1 MAATSNKRSETYVGT
16 GAKINEL
23 GKFEGLFDLKSAGG
37 AAYLKDRSA
46 IFDRLMAH
54 QKQVLSEKTRDPINI
69 TLPDGSVKP
78 GTRWQTTPFDIASAI
93 SVSLANNSMVA
104 RVLYS
109 ERELLESLGK
119 VVAADNDGEAEAA
132 SEGCCGGHAEES
144 KAVLW
149 DMSRPLEG
157 HCKLELLNFETPE
170 GKDTFWHSSAHILG
184 NALEHEFGCH
194 LTVGPPLDR
203 GFYYDGYYG
212 PEKRMM
218 TQEDFNKVE
227 ARAKEVVK
235 SAAPFERLEV
245 SKQEALELFQHN
257 PFKLQLISTK
267 VPEGSRTSV
276 YRCGSLIDLCRG
288 PHIPT
293 TALVKAFS
301 VDNKS
306 STTTWLGKQENDMLI
321 RVYAITFPTEKKLKE
336 YQTMMEEAKKR
347 DHRLIGTQQELFF
360 FHPMISP
367 GSCFWQP
374 HGTVLFNRLQ
384 EFMRKE
390 YSIRGYKEVITPN
403 LYSRQLF
410 ERSGHVG
417 NYEENMYSLN
427 IEGEQWFLKPMN
439 CPGHCV
445 VFDHKVRSYKDLP
458 LRMASF
464 GVLHRNEA
472 SGSLSG
478 LTCVRRFQQD
488 DAHIFC
494 RPDQIQQEVSAT
506 LNFLKYV
513 YQVLEFKEY
522 SIALSTRPKKAIGSV
537 EVWDAAEN
545 ALKQAL
551 ESQNIA
557 YTINP
562 GDGAFYGP
570 KIDVRL
576 TDAIGRKHQCG
587 TIQLDFNLPQRF
599 NLQYKTAA
607 NATSSA
613 VDEETAPQVADVAAK
628 TNELKP
634 GFERPVMVHRA
645 ILGSVERMTGIL
657 IEHFA
662 GKWPLWLSPRQVMIC
677 PVAHTYDAYAEYVAR
692 QLVLHG
698 FMAEAD
704 VSSKTLNNKLREAQ
718 LAQYNY
724 IAVVGEAEQGGLTVT
739 LRRRGEI
746 KQFGTFGLEEAIKML
761 KDEIA
766 VNSFNQSQGLEAF
779 PQPA

>member
-1 MAATSNKRSETYVGT
+1 MTGAVNKRSETYIGT
-16 GAKINEL
+16 GAKINDL
-23 GKFEGLFDLKSAGG
+23 GKFEGIFDLKSAG
-37 AAYLKDRSA
+37 AADYLKARSS
-46 IFDRLMAH
+46 IFDRLLTI
-54 QKQVLSEKTRDPINI
+54 QKENVASKPRDAITI
-69 TLPDGSVKP
+69 TLPDGSVKA
-78 GTRWQTTPFDIASAI
+78 GTRWSTTPLEIASAI
-93 SVSLANNSMVA
+93 SLTLAKSSMVA

-109 ERELLESLGK
+109 ESELLASLGK
-119 VVAADNDGEAEAA
+119 VVAADDDGEAGHD
-132 SEGCCGGHAEES
+132 SCCGGHAEPS

-157 HCKLELLNFETPE
+157 PCRLELLNFETPE

-194 LTVGPPLDR
+194 LTIGPPLER
-203 GFYYDGYYG
+203 GFYYDGFYG
-212 PEKRMM
+212 EKRMM
-218 TQEDFNKVE
+218 SQEDFAKVE
-227 ARAKEVVK
+227 VRAKEVTK
-235 SAAPFERLEV
+235 SAVPFERLEV
-245 SKQEALELFQHN
+245 TKEEALELFQHN
-257 PFKLQLISTK
+257 PFKLQLISNK

-288 PHIPT
+288 PHLPHT
-293 TALVKAFS
+293 GLVQAFS

-321 RVYAITFPTEKKLKE
+321 RVYAISFPTEKKLKE
-336 YQTMMEEAKKR
+336 HLTMMEEAKKR
-347 DHRLIGTQQELFF
+347 DHRVIGTQQELFF
-360 FHPMISP
+360 FHPLISP

-384 EFMRKE
+384 EFMRTE
-390 YSIRGYKEVITPN
+390 YRFRGYKEVITPN
-403 LYSRQLF
+403 LYARALF

-417 NYEENMYSLN
+417 NYEENMYSVSV
-427 IEGEQWFLKPMN
+427 EGEQWFLKPMN
-439 CPGHCV
+439 CPGHCM

-478 LTCVRRFQQD
+478 LTRVRRFQQD

-494 RPDQIQQEVSAT
+494 RPDQIQAEVAST
-506 LNFLKYV
+506 LQFLKFV
-513 YQVLEFKEY
+513 YQTLEFKEY
-522 SIALSTRPKKAIGSV
+522 SIALSTRPKKAMGSV
-537 EVWDAAEN
+537 EVWDAAES

-551 ESQNIA
+551 ESQQIA

-587 TIQLDFNLPQRF
+587 TIQLDFQLPLRF
-599 NLQYKTAA
+599 NLQYKTSA
-607 NATSSA
+607 NPT
-613 VDEETAPQVADVAAK
+613 EEAPQVDAGS
-628 TNELKP
+628 ELKP

-662 GKWPLWLSPRQVMIC
+662 GKWPLWLSPRQVMVV
-677 PVAHTYDAYAEYVAR
+677 PVAHTFDGYAEYVAR

-698 FMAEAD
+698 FAAEAD
-704 VSSKTLNNKLREAQ
+704 LSSKTLNNKLREAQ
-718 LAQYNY
+718 LAQFNY
-724 IAVVGEAEQGGLTVT
+724 IAVVGEAEQSGLTVT

-746 KQFGTFGLEEAIKML
+746 KQFGTFALEEAVKMF
-761 KDEIA
+761 KDEVA
-766 VNSFNQSQGLEAF
+766 VNSFNPAQGLEPFSA
-779 PQPA
+779 